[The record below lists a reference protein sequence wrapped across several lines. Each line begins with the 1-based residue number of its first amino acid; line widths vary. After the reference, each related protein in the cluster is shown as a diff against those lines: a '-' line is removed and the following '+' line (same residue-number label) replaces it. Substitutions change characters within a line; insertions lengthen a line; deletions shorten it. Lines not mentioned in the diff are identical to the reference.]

1 MQSFLMTCHYRLH
14 DLLDQ
19 VSGNMAWLFYFYFR
33 AKCFIRFSKPSCELQ
48 ASEVVILFYF
58 FLSRITG
65 RHLTCCRP
73 RGFICVWQ
81 ELLKGFSTHG
91 GDAGE
96 REGPCAFFQTLLP
109 VQPTDTHL
117 WRSESSLQACW
128 CWWWHAYEISKQLYK
143 RLRKN
148 LNCNLFP

>member
-1 MQSFLMTCHYRLH
+1 MTQSFLMTWHYRLH

-19 VSGNMAWLFYFYFR
+19 VLRNMARLFWFFFR

-58 FLSRITG
+58 FPSRIIG
-65 RHLTCCRP
+65 RHLTCCWP

-91 GDAGE
+91 GDTGE

-117 WRSESSLQACW
+117 WRSESLLQACW
-128 CWWWHAYEISKQLYK
+128 CWCKQLYK
-143 RLRKN
+143 RLKKTWIAIYFHN
-148 LNCNLFP
+148 L